1 LQVKV
6 VVHEIEAMRD
16 RMIAL
21 NQKVNQLPIPSQQVF
36 EEVFEQVG
44 IALEELHVAQKEL
57 LQQNKQ
63 LVAAQRAV
71 ETQRQRYQD
80 LFDFAPDAYLA
91 IDIAGKIQEANKAA
105 AMLFN
110 IPQPFL
116 VGKQF
121 ASFVPL
127 EERKSFRFRLKQL
140 SKMMNSVQEWGV
152 RLHPYK
158 GEPFDAVLRV
168 AAFQD
173 REHEPISLHCIVY
186 NITVAKQAEAALR
199 ESEQRFRSLVA
210 NIPGVLYRCAG
221 DSNWTMEFINDAI
234 QEISGYPASDF
245 IHNCVRTFKSIIHP
259 EDVGMV
265 ERVVQKGVNA
275 RQPYTVEYRVIH
287 AEGSVRWVYEKGQGI
302 FDENG
307 NLLWLDGAIFDISER
322 KQLEAQLCRR
332 EQQLSD
338 FVNNGA
344 IGLHWV
350 GADGTILWA
359 NQAELDLLGYSQ
371 EEYIGHHISEFH
383 ADKDVIDNILRR
395 LTANET
401 LHDYEAR
408 VLCKDGSIKY
418 VLIDSNVSWQDSQFV
433 HTRCFTRDIS
443 HSKQAEQKLRE
454 NEERFRSLSACSPV
468 GIFLTDIQGRCTY
481 TNPRCQAICGFT
493 FEESLGEG
501 WLKSVYSEDCQ
512 KVFTEWSESTCEG
525 REYSNEFRVQTK
537 DRRIRWVHV
546 RSSPMFSDKGELI
559 GHVGTVED
567 ITERKQAAQRLRDS
581 EHRLRTI
588 IETEPECVKVVAADG
603 TLLDMNAAG
612 LAMIEAKSA
621 ESAIGQS
628 VYSLIAPEHR
638 EAFIALN
645 ESVRQGNRGT
655 LEFEIIGLQ
664 GTRRWMETH
673 AVPLRNESDG
683 TLVQLAIT
691 RDITARKQAEEEL
704 CQLNTALQNA
714 VEGISRLDTLGH
726 YIAVNKA
733 YGSTLGYQA
742 EEMIGMPWQVTVHPD
757 DLQKLVDAYQKMLKD
772 GKAEVEARGVRK
784 DGSIFYKQVV
794 MVAAYDQQKQFI
806 GHHCFAKD
814 ITERKQVEAA
824 LKQAKQE
831 LEIRVE
837 ERTIELKAANEQ
849 LLSEIA
855 ERKRAEEE
863 LEESLSILR
872 GTLEATAD
880 GIIVSQNG
888 RHIATVNQK
897 FVEMWGIPESVIS
910 SRDLNQLVPLILG
923 QLKTPEPFLSQT
935 KGLLSQANAEG
946 YGIFELNDGR
956 VFERYSL
963 PQLIGGNI
971 VGRVCCFRDITER
984 QRAEQEIK
992 QSEQKYKNLFHNSL
1006 VGMFRNTLADGTV
1019 LDANEAV
1026 LKMFGF
1032 DSYEGVRAIDLCAN
1046 PADRKSLK
1054 QQLLE
1059 KGFVENFEAQVRRK
1073 DGSIFWVSYSGKL
1086 YAKEGYLEGVMIDI
1100 TKRKH
1105 AEEALKKAHDQ
1116 LEIRVEERTA
1126 QLRQTLR
1133 QLQSEMAER
1142 KLAEA
1147 ALRESQQQLQ
1157 AILEHSPAAIY
1168 LKDTQG
1174 RILLSN
1180 RQCETLYQVEGEAL
1194 KGKTSYDLFPPEIAD
1209 AFWAND
1215 QKVLQSGKPL
1225 KIEETVPQDDEL
1237 RTYISIKFPLFD
1249 CTGVPYAVCS
1259 ISTDITD
1266 RKKAEEELQRSEARF
1281 REVARREALLNRLAS
1296 QIRNSLSLD
1305 TILETA
1311 VQEIYNQLDIDVCVF
1326 AWYAKDDIPYGWEV
1340 VKEAKNADMPSFL
1353 GFYPIESWRPFTCK
1367 LVTQDEFQVD
1377 HVIHSAHSQE
1387 QTLLPYGTTALFSLP
1402 IETQSGQLG
1411 TLTCGRLVHR
1421 QSWTDEELELLQA
1434 VTNQLAIGINQAQLY
1449 QQSRIAAITAQ
1460 TKATEL
1466 ERALCELQHT
1476 QAQLI
1481 QTEKMSSLG
1490 QLVAGVA
1497 HEINNPLNFIHG
1509 NLTHIN
1515 QYALDLLN
1523 LIQLYQDYYTDT
1535 EPEIQAETEEIDLDF
1550 IKEDLPKLV
1559 SSLEMG
1565 AERIRQIVLSL
1576 RNFSRADQ
1584 AEKKWVD
1591 IHEGIDNTLLILA
1604 HRLKA
1609 QPDRPSIEVIKEYG
1623 DLPKVQCYPG
1633 QLNQVFMNILSNA
1646 IDAIASRLLADAAP
1660 TLVNSNE
1667 PLEDLKVEGLNQS
1680 SNLQLSNLQPATP
1693 CIRIRTEINDSKQVL
1708 IRITDNGSGMPQ
1720 EVQRRI
1726 FDPFFTTKPVGQG
1739 TGLGM
1744 SISYQIVVERHGG
1757 QLKCIS
1763 AQGQGTQFLISIPI
1777 EQLKSILQQEREIDK
1792 QFPRGDYC

>member
-1 LQVKV
+1 MQVKV

-21 NQKVNQLPIPSQQVF
+21 NQKLNQLPIPSQQVF

-44 IALEELHVAQKEL
+44 IALAELQVAQKQL

-63 LVAAQRAV
+63 LVAAQRVV
-71 ETQRQRYQD
+71 ESQRQRYQD

-91 IDIAGKIQEANKAA
+91 IDVAGKIQEANKAA
-105 AMLFN
+105 ASLLN
-110 IPQPFL
+110 IPQLFL

-127 EERKSFRFRLKQL
+127 EERKSFRFRLNRL
-140 SKMMNSVQEWGV
+140 SQMMNSVQEWGV

-173 REHEPISLHCIVY
+173 REHEPISLHCIVH

-199 ESEQRFRSLVA
+199 ESEERFRSLVA

-265 ERVVQKGVNA
+265 ERIVQKAVNA
-275 RQPYTVEYRVIH
+275 RQPYTVEYRMIH
-287 AEGSVRWVYEKGQGI
+287 AEGSVRWVYEKGQGL
-302 FDENG
+302 FEENG
-307 NLLWLDGAIFDISER
+307 KLLGLDGVIFDITDR

-332 EQQLSD
+332 ERQLSD

-359 NQAELDLLGYSQ
+359 NQAELELLGYSQ

-383 ADKDVIDNILRR
+383 ADKDLIDDILTR

-408 VLCKDGSIKY
+408 LLCKDGSIKY
-418 VLIDSNVSWQDSQFV
+418 VLIDSNVSWQDGQFI
-433 HTRCFTRDIS
+433 HTRCFTRDITQ
-443 HSKQAEQKLRE
+443 SKQAEHKLRE

-501 WLKSVYSEDCQ
+501 WSNSVYSEDRPR
-512 KVFTEWSESTCEG
+512 VFTEWSETTREG
-525 REYSNEFRVQTK
+525 REYSDEFRFQTK
-537 DRRIRWVHV
+537 DGRIRWVHI
-546 RSSPMFSDKGELI
+546 RSSPMFCDKGELI

-581 EHRLRTI
+581 EHRWRTI

-603 TLLDMNAAG
+603 TLVDMNAAG
-612 LAMIEAKSA
+612 LAMIEANSA
-621 ESAIGQS
+621 ESVIGQS

-638 EAFIALN
+638 EAFVALN
-645 ESVRQGNRGT
+645 KSVCQGNRGT

-673 AVPLRNESDG
+673 AVPLRHESDG

-691 RDITARKQAEEEL
+691 RDITARKQAEE
-704 CQLNTALQNA
+704 
-714 VEGISRLDTLGH
+714 
-726 YIAVNKA
+726 
-733 YGSTLGYQA
+733 
-742 EEMIGMPWQVTVHPD
+742 
-757 DLQKLVDAYQKMLKD
+757 
-772 GKAEVEARGVRK
+772 
-784 DGSIFYKQVV
+784 
-794 MVAAYDQQKQFI
+794 
-806 GHHCFAKD
+806 
-814 ITERKQVEAA
+814 A

-849 LLSEIA
+849 LLIEIA
-855 ERKRAEEE
+855 ERKRAEAE
-863 LEESLSILR
+863 LEESLSLLR

-897 FVEMWGIPESVIS
+897 FVEMWGIPESVIA

-923 QLKTPEPFLSQT
+923 QLKHPEPFLCQT
-935 KGLLSQANAEG
+935 KGLLSQADAEG
-946 YGIFELNDGR
+946 YGIFELKDGR
-956 VFERYSL
+956 SFERYSL

-971 VGRVCCFRDITER
+971 VGRVCSFRDITER

-1006 VGMFRNTLADGTV
+1006 VGIFRNTLADGTV

-1026 LKMFGF
+1026 LEMFGF
-1032 DSYEGVRAIDLCAN
+1032 DSYEGVRAIDLYAN
-1046 PADRKSLK
+1046 PADRESLK

-1126 QLRQTLR
+1126 QLQQTLR

-1157 AILEHSPAAIY
+1157 AILDHSPAAIY

-1180 RQCETLYQVEGEAL
+1180 RQCEKLYHVDQEAV
-1194 KGKTSYDLFPPEIAD
+1194 KGKTSYDLFPPEIANVL
-1209 AFWAND
+1209 WAND
-1215 QKVLQSGKPL
+1215 QKVLRSGRPL
-1225 KIEETVPQDDEL
+1225 KIEESVPQGDEL
-1237 RTYISIKFPLFD
+1237 HTYISIKFPLYGYA
-1249 CTGVPYAVCS
+1249 GVPYAVCG

-1326 AWYAKDDIPYGWEV
+1326 AWYTKDGIPYGWEV
-1340 VKEAKNADMPSFL
+1340 VKEAKNPDLPSFL

-1367 LVTQDEFQVD
+1367 LVTQDEFQAD
-1377 HVIHSAHSQE
+1377 RVIQSDRTQE

-1411 TLTCGRLVHR
+1411 TLTCGRLLHR

-1535 EPEIQAETEEIDLDF
+1535 EPEIQAETEAIDLDF

-1609 QPDRPSIEVIKEYG
+1609 QADRPSIEVIKEYG

-1693 CIRIRTEINDSKQVL
+1693 CIRIRTEINDSKQVI

-1777 EQLKSILQQEREIDK
+1777 
-1792 QFPRGDYC
+1792 QF